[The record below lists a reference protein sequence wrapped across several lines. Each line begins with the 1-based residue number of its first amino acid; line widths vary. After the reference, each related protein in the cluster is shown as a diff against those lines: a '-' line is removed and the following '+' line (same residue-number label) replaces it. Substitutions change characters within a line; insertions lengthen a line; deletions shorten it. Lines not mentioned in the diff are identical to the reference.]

1 MKINEKVTKAIDLQI
16 NREMWSSN
24 LYLSMSMYLQHKGY
38 AGMAKWLMAQSK
50 EEMEHAYDMMNF
62 VNRRGGRVTILPL
75 EEVPTEFGSVAET
88 FTKVYEHECK
98 VTAWIEEL
106 VQVASAERDMAS
118 QDFFWKYIR
127 EQVEEEDT
135 ACSIIDRINLSK
147 EQNLIFLDEELSKTG
162 L

>member
-75 EEVPTEFGSVAET
+75 EEVPTEFGSVADT
-88 FTKVYEHECK
+88 FTQVYEHECK

-106 VQVASAERDMAS
+106 VQVAAAEHDMAS

-135 ACSIIDRINLSK
+135 ACSIIDRITLSK
-147 EQNLIFLDEELSKTG
+147 EQNLIFLDEELAKTG

>member
-1 MKINEKVTKAIDLQI
+1 MLPA
-16 NREMWSSN
+16 
-24 LYLSMSMYLQHKGY
+24 
-38 AGMAKWLMAQSK
+38 
-50 EEMEHAYDMMNF
+50 EH
-62 VNRRGGRVTILPL
+62 
-75 EEVPTEFGSVAET
+75 
-88 FTKVYEHECK
+88 
-98 VTAWIEEL
+98 
-106 VQVASAERDMAS
+106 DMAP

>member
-75 EEVPTEFGSVAET
+75 EEVPTEFGSVADT
-88 FTKVYEHECK
+88 FTQVYEHFSRLLLE
-98 VTAWIEEL
+98 VYPR
-106 VQVASAERDMAS
+106 ASRGRRHRLQHHRS
-118 QDFFWKYIR
+118 HQSLQGTKPNFLGRRTRQDRALRSSFL
-127 EQVEEEDT
+127 
-135 ACSIIDRINLSK
+135 RIK
-147 EQNLIFLDEELSKTG
+147 G
-162 L
+162 

>member
-1 MKINEKVTKAIDLQI
+1 M
-16 NREMWSSN
+16 
-24 LYLSMSMYLQHKGY
+24 
-38 AGMAKWLMAQSK
+38 
-50 EEMEHAYDMMNF
+50 
-62 VNRRGGRVTILPL
+62 

-88 FTKVYEHECK
+88 FAQVYEHECK

-106 VQVASAERDMAS
+106 VNIASAERDMAS

-147 EQNLIFLDEELSKTG
+147 EQSLIFLDEELSKAE
-162 L
+162 